1 MSTQIRRRLCLA
13 GLATLAFR
21 GSAEAQ
27 SHTALRDAAR
37 VVRPGDPVLGNP
49 RGDLTIVD
57 FYDLRC
63 PPCRAME
70 PHLQRL
76 LTTDGHIR
84 YVPIDDPILGA
95 ASVLGAEAL
104 FAAQDQG
111 AYATLRARLL
121 ADPRPPGMDVVREN
135 AAALRLDW
143 PRLELT
149 MSDDAVAHRVAVN
162 LVRARALG
170 IRRVPSMIVGTV
182 FVPGA
187 LSYDDLVSVVAT
199 ARRQGAM

>member
-1 MSTQIRRRLCLA
+1 MSTQIHRRLCLA
-13 GLATLAFR
+13 SLAALAFTR
-21 GSAEAQ
+21 SVAAA
-27 SHTALRDAAR
+27 SRDATR
-37 VVRPGDPVLGNP
+37 LVRPGDPVLGNP
-49 RGDLTIVD
+49 RGNLTIVD

-70 PHLQRL
+70 PSVQQL
-76 LTTDGHIR
+76 LATDGDIR
-84 YVPIDDPILGA
+84 YVPIDTPILGA

-111 AYATLRARLL
+111 AYGPLRARLL
-121 ADPRPPGMDVVREN
+121 ADPRPPSLEVLRED
-135 AAALRLDW
+135 ARALGLDW

-149 MSDDAVAHRVAVN
+149 MNDDTIAHRIAAN
-162 LVRARALG
+162 LARARALG
-170 IRRVPSMIVGTV
+170 IHRVPVLIVGTV